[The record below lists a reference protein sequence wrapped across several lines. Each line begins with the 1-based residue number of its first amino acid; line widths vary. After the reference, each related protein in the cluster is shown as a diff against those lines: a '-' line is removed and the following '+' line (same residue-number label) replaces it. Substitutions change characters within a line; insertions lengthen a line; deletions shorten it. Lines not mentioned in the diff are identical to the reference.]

1 MSKNKKSF
9 SETGL
14 GKILTGVLPQVIKG
28 ASKVL
33 PDNGVLGIIK
43 NIIDTDPD
51 MSTEEKE
58 AAHDQL
64 LELYRLEVEDRT
76 EEKEAAHDQLL
87 ELYRLEVEDRDSAR
101 SREARIKEAGG
112 NDWMMSLTGIVGLSA
127 FAFLVYTVVTTN
139 VPESNKEIFIHMIGI
154 VEGVALSIFGYYFGS
169 AVKKENKNG

>member
-1 MSKNKKSF
+1 MHWKQKEKAERKMSKNKKSF

-14 GKILTGVLPQVIKG
+14 GKILTSVLPQVIKG

-51 MSTEEKE
+51 MS
-58 AAHDQL
+58 
-64 LELYRLEVEDRT
+64 T